1 MEDLFTAD
9 NEQWSCRPRQL
20 VFLRLLLINGK
31 WNQSYQFFLQ
41 VEQNR
46 RFYSGF
52 FRDVGWKKAWSG
64 RWI

>member
-52 FRDVGWKKAWSG
+52 FRDVG
-64 RWI
+64 